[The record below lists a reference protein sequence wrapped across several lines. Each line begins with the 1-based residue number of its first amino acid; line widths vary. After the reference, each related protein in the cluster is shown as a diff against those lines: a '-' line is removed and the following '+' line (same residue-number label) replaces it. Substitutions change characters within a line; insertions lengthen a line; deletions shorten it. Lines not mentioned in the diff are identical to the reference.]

1 MLCFLLYGNGPIRMM
16 AFGFF
21 SRYVDGDHFTR
32 FGDGEDFRQQRI
44 VTALDRKA
52 DFLHRFADTHEQ
64 TDRFAVC
71 RSADMLGNTGA
82 DFVDSFDFYV
92 SYVFR
97 QLFLS
102 LEGRIFAYD
111 FSFSDTK
118 STRSWTWTTLPAAKM
133 LLRYGIKLLD
143 LLKQT

>member
-1 MLCFLLYGNGPIRMM
+1 MM

-64 TDRFAVC
+64 TDCFAVC
-71 RSADMLGNTGA
+71 RSADMLGNAGA

-102 LEGRIFAYD
+102 LEGSVFTGD
-111 FSFSDTK
+111 FSFFRYEVACSASWETK
-118 STRSWTWTTLPAAKM
+118 STRSWTWRTLPQANTPGM
-133 LLRYGIKLLD
+133 PVSIFS
-143 LLKQT
+143 

>member
-1 MLCFLLYGNGPIRMM
+1 MM

-71 RSADMLGNTGA
+71 RSADMLGNAGA

-102 LEGRIFAYD
+102 LEGRIFAGD
-111 FSFSDTK
+111 FSFFRYEVYQVMDMDDVTGCEDARDARF
-118 STRSWTWTTLPAAKM
+118 TM
-133 LLRYGIKLLD
+133 LVDDRTIGERMHS
-143 LLKQT
+143 QP